1 MAGDS
6 ARAPLDALERMGWT
20 VRPADDR
27 RPLPAHIDA
36 RYPGIPS
43 PVRSFLEHLDH
54 CVRSDEQVWFLTFA
68 DYSVEAGSAI
78 AWNEWERL
86 ESEEDQHAEI
96 SAFWDRHL
104 PILHS
109 VASDYAY
116 LAVCV
121 DPASAA
127 YGNIVRGDAPEF
139 RERVTVCGSFDE
151 LLKQIVR
158 MQNGSAPDNLADLFL
173 DPHDERNLRSAPQG
187 FFGRIADRFRRL
199 PLFER
204 YRVSVVVAPVPSRPL
219 WNWENWS
226 KIMPPLTAV
235 IKGLGAEAVIRP
247 RQAGDH
253 DNWLHFGRLPWNQ
266 KSNRTWTTKYL
277 ADPNLAGKVQFFA
290 TEIWAP
296 SRAISFES
304 RRGPELFCLLDRNSA
319 DGSQGFVLAIR
330 TDVLRR
336 VDIAADATEFAVR
349 EILTDAAH
357 ATFERQWGEHGR
369 FGSMVVDNGLDWTGS
384 GAVLS
389 WAKAHRRARVMS
401 FRWRRS
407 MRL

>member
-6 ARAPLDALERMGWT
+6 ARAPRDALERMGWT

-139 RERVTVCGSFDE
+139 RETVTVCGSFDE

-173 DPHDERNLRSAPQG
+173 DPHDE
-187 FFGRIADRFRRL
+187 
-199 PLFER
+199 
-204 YRVSVVVAPVPSRPL
+204 
-219 WNWENWS
+219 
-226 KIMPPLTAV
+226 
-235 IKGLGAEAVIRP
+235 
-247 RQAGDH
+247 
-253 DNWLHFGRLPWNQ
+253 
-266 KSNRTWTTKYL
+266 
-277 ADPNLAGKVQFFA
+277 
-290 TEIWAP
+290 
-296 SRAISFES
+296 
-304 RRGPELFCLLDRNSA
+304 
-319 DGSQGFVLAIR
+319 
-330 TDVLRR
+330 
-336 VDIAADATEFAVR
+336 
-349 EILTDAAH
+349 
-357 ATFERQWGEHGR
+357 
-369 FGSMVVDNGLDWTGS
+369 
-384 GAVLS
+384 
-389 WAKAHRRARVMS
+389 
-401 FRWRRS
+401 
-407 MRL
+407 